1 MLPSLLYNYSTL
13 NTLALGALIIP
24 VLWSLR
30 GGDANGYLQRFDR
43 IWNLPQTVIAQNVR
57 SVCTEIQ
64 STGSS
69 PPQVGVVQTLTE
81 HSAVKQSKTTVTAD

>member
-24 VLWSLR
+24 ALWSLR
-30 GGDANGYLQRFDR
+30 GRCKWLLTAFRQ
-43 IWNLPQTVIAQNVR
+43 NLEFAADSYCPKCQ

-69 PPQVGVVQTLTE
+69 PLRVGVEQTLTE
-81 HSAVKQSKTTVTAD
+81 HSAVKQSETTVTAD